1 MKLRQAYASF
11 INGTYIDPSG
21 VPAFDACSPTDGH
34 IIARIAAA
42 DAAVVD
48 QAVDAARTAFS
59 DWSALPRSER
69 SRILFRMADALE
81 SNTTYF
87 AAIETEEVG
96 KPTGE
101 AVMQIGFCVQ
111 MYRYFAA
118 AVLAEDDILHLG
130 DDGTLAA
137 VIREPM
143 GVVGLILP
151 WNAPSMLLSWKLAPA
166 LAAGNCVVIKPSS
179 DAVLSVLEMA
189 GLWKDILPSGVLN
202 VVVGAGSSIG
212 DAFTGHPGFAKISF
226 TGSSAVGSR
235 IAQRAG
241 ASIVPCTLELGGKSA
256 SILFEDANMNRAI
269 QMVMLGILSTSGEVC
284 IANSRLLVQDTIYDW
299 VLRILKEKFEAI
311 RVGNPADPAT
321 QMGPLIS
328 ETQMNK
334 VLSYIDLGIAEGAV
348 LVCGGKRLTGNGL
361 DRGWFLSPTIFESEN
376 YMRIAQEE
384 IFGPVLTLI
393 RFHSEEDAIQL
404 ANDSEYGLGGSVWTQ
419 DISRAIRVSRRIQA
433 GTVWINDYL
442 ASPPG
447 SAFGGFKKSGIG
459 REIHKMAIEQYS
471 NIKTINICSDTT
483 VPPLY

>member
-328 ETQMNK
+328 EAQMNK